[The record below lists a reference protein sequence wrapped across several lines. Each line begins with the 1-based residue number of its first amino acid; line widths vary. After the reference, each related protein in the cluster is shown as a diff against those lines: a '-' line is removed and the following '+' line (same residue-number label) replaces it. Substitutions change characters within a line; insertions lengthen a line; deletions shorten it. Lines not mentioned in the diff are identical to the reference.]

1 MSFFQSL
8 WWVYIPVSS
17 RIQFCNNK
25 IFDRNGDADQDVS
38 TPADLMANIS
48 NRKSSTYSERK
59 MFPYA
64 VEDDLFME
72 LIGKTRQMAVNK
84 NKNHVWKNMT
94 DMELLRSAGLY
105 EKNLVTGQKVF
116 KMTCFF

>member
-1 MSFFQSL
+1 MYFYFTIYRLNSSVLEAVLSFFQSL

-64 VEDDLFME
+64 VEDDLCMGVDWE
-72 LIGKTRQMAVNK
+72 KPDKWRLIKTKIMYGK
-84 NKNHVWKNMT
+84 
-94 DMELLRSAGLY
+94 
-105 EKNLVTGQKVF
+105 
-116 KMTCFF
+116 